1 MLQQGESVITAEQSV
16 LGALMID
23 PERLVEVRGILDED
37 DFLDERNK
45 EIYRAIIKLSE
56 ENIEPDATTIFNEIY
71 GKGPFRNVDAS
82 LYIVEVHETTPTSRN
97 IAHYANIVKRNSIS
111 REVRLILTDNMQKIN
126 DGGAAD
132 LDYVVASVVDQIER
146 ATERAKT
153 TKFKEIKD
161 VTKEVFDEIIA
172 KMQGMGQNVSVPTG
186 FSTLDS
192 VLHGFSRGDLVI
204 LAARPS
210 MGKTAFALNIAL
222 NIAGRYE
229 KEEEKRTVALFS
241 LEMGADQLV
250 SRMICSEGMI
260 ESEKIRSGHMN
271 QEDLEK
277 LEVAVGFLNKKNIYI
292 DDSAFIKVNEV
303 KAKCKALKNDVGLDL
318 VIIDYLQLLQGS
330 KKTDNRQQEVS
341 EISRSLKQM
350 ARELECP
357 VIALSQLSRSV
368 ESRQDKRPMM
378 SDLRESGSIEQD
390 ADIVS
395 FLYRDDYYNREE
407 NDEEGQKVEN
417 NGVTTI
423 EVIIAKHRNGSTGT
437 AELAFLKKYNK
448 FVAKQQGA

>member
-1 MLQQGESVITAEQSV
+1 MEYNYQAAFAAEQSV
-16 LGALMID
+16 LGSLMID
-23 PERLVEVRGILDED
+23 SEKLVEVRGILEES
-37 DFLDERNK
+37 DFFDERNRQ
-45 EIYRAIIKLSE
+45 IYSAIIQLSE
-56 ENIEPDATTIFNEIY
+56 DNVEPDTTTIFNEIY
-71 GKGPFRNVDAS
+71 GKGAFKTRDAS
-82 LYIVEVHETTPTSRN
+82 LYLVEVYETTPTAKN
-97 IAHYANIVKRNSIS
+97 AIYYANIVKKASIH
-111 REVRLILTDNMQKIN
+111 REVKAAMLENMQKMN
-126 DGGAAD
+126 EGASE
-132 LDYVVASVVDQIER
+132 LDNVISTLIDQIER
-146 ATERAKT
+146 ATERSKSSA
-153 TKFKEIKD
+153 FKDIKD
-161 VTKEVFDEIIA
+161 VTKDVFDEIIA
-172 KMQGMGQNVSVPTG
+172 KMSGIGQNVAVPTG
-186 FSTLDS
+186 FGSLDF
-192 VLHGFSRGDLVI
+192 VLHGFSKGDLVI

-222 NIAGRYE
+222 NIAE
-229 KEEEKRTVALFS
+229 QKELDGTKKTVALFS

-250 SRMICSEGMI
+250 SRMLCSQGMI
-260 ESEKIRSGHMN
+260 ESDKLRTGNMDRESM
-271 QEDLEK
+271 EALEFAIAK
-277 LEVAVGFLNKKNIYI
+277 LNDKNIYI

-303 KAKCKALKNDVGLDL
+303 KAKCKALKNEHGLDL

-330 KKTDNRQQEVS
+330 RKTDNRQQEVS

-407 NDEEGQKVEN
+407 DAEVPSDNKDI
-417 NGVTTI
+417 TTI

-448 FVAKQQGA
+448 FINKSS